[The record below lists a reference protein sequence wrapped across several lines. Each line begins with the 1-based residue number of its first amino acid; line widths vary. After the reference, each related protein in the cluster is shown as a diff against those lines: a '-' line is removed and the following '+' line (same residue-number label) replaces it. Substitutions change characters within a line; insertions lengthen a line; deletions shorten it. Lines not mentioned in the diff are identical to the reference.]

1 MTSTTISSTTAP
13 SALSEISPAD
23 AASPPS
29 ILTRLSKRLPPR
41 ILIVDDEPFNLK
53 VLKQILQDDYRLS
66 FAKNGP
72 DALEL
77 VAKDQPDLIL
87 LDVMMPGMT
96 GLEVCTQLKA
106 DPSTQAIPVIFVTAL
121 SDETDEAA
129 GFACGAVDYISKPV
143 SPAIVKAR
151 TRTQL
156 SLVRAEDLHRTH
168 LELIR
173 RLGRAAEFKD
183 NETGLHVLR
192 MSHTSRRLAL
202 QLGFSVE
209 FADDLLN
216 AAPMHDIGKIGIPDY
231 ILLKPGRLDNAE
243 LQLMR
248 QHPQIGAEILD
259 RSSSTLIQLARSV
272 ALYHHERWDG
282 GGYPAGISGED
293 IPIEARIVAVAD
305 VYDALTNKR
314 PYKEAWSVEA
324 AVAEIETQS
333 GKHFDPQVVAALKAC
348 LPDIIALNAQW
359 QEI

>member
-1 MTSTTISSTTAP
+1 MTSSTTN
-13 SALSEISPAD
+13 PAETV
-23 AASPPS
+23 PPS
-29 ILTRLSKRLPPR
+29 LLTAMSKRLPPR

-53 VLKQILQDDYRLS
+53 VLKQILQNDYRLS

-77 VAKDQPDLIL
+77 VTKDKPDLIL

-96 GLEVCTQLKA
+96 GLEVCRQLKA
-106 DPSTQAIPVIFVTAL
+106 NPDTLAIPVIFVTAL

-151 TRTQL
+151 ARTQL

-168 LELIR
+168 LELIQ

-202 QLGFSVE
+202 ELGFSAE

-231 ILLKPGRLDNAE
+231 ILLKPGRLDSEE
-243 LQLMR
+243 LERMR
-248 QHPQIGAEILD
+248 QHPQIGADILD
-259 RSSSTLIQLARSV
+259 KSSSALIQLAHSV

-282 GGYPAGISGED
+282 SGYPAGISGD
-293 IPIEARIVAVAD
+293 AIPIEARIVAVAD

-324 AVAEIETQS
+324 AIAEIETQS

-348 LPDIIALNAQW
+348 LPDIVALNAKW
-359 QEI
+359 QEL

>member
-1 MTSTTISSTTAP
+1 M
-13 SALSEISPAD
+13 
-23 AASPPS
+23 
-29 ILTRLSKRLPPR
+29 
-41 ILIVDDEPFNLK
+41 
-53 VLKQILQDDYRLS
+53 
-66 FAKNGP
+66 
-72 DALEL
+72 
-77 VAKDQPDLIL
+77 
-87 LDVMMPGMT
+87 
-96 GLEVCTQLKA
+96 
-106 DPSTQAIPVIFVTAL
+106 IFVTAL
-121 SDETDEAA
+121 SDETDETA

-168 LELIR
+168 LELIQ

-202 QLGFSVE
+202 QLGFSAE
-209 FADDLLN
+209 FANDLLN

-231 ILLKPGRLDNAE
+231 ILLKPGRLDSAE

-282 GGYPAGISGED
+282 SGYPAGISGEA

-324 AVAEIETQS
+324 AIAEIESQS
-333 GKHFDPQVVAALKAC
+333 GKHFDPQVVEALKTC

-359 QEI
+359 QEL

>member
-1 MTSTTISSTTAP
+1 MMTSTTTPT
-13 SALSEISPAD
+13 SASDQD
-23 AASPPS
+23 AYSPPS
-29 ILTRLSKRLPPR
+29 ILASLSKRLPPR

-96 GLEVCTQLKA
+96 GLEVCKQLKA

-168 LELIR
+168 LELIQ

-202 QLGFSVE
+202 QLGFSAE
-209 FADDLLN
+209 FANDLLN

-282 GGYPAGISGED
+282 SGYPAGISGEA

-324 AVAEIETQS
+324 AIAEIETQS
-333 GKHFDPQVVAALKAC
+333 GKHFDPQVVEALKAC

-359 QEI
+359 QEL

>member
-1 MTSTTISSTTAP
+1 MTSTTTPT
-13 SALSEISPAD
+13 SASDQD
-23 AASPPS
+23 ALSPPS
-29 ILTRLSKRLPPR
+29 ILASLSKRLPPR

-53 VLKQILQDDYRLS
+53 VLKKILQDDYRLS

-96 GLEVCTQLKA
+96 GLEVCKQLKA

-168 LELIR
+168 LELIQ

-202 QLGFSVE
+202 QL
-209 FADDLLN
+209 AL
-216 AAPMHDIGKIGIPDY
+216 APSLPMTCSMPRPCTISA
-231 ILLKPGRLDNAE
+231 RLAF
-243 LQLMR
+243 LTTSC
-248 QHPQIGAEILD
+248 
-259 RSSSTLIQLARSV
+259 SS
-272 ALYHHERWDG
+272 
-282 GGYPAGISGED
+282 PAVWIKQ
-293 IPIEARIVAVAD
+293 
-305 VYDALTNKR
+305 N
-314 PYKEAWSVEA
+314 
-324 AVAEIETQS
+324 
-333 GKHFDPQVVAALKAC
+333 C
-348 LPDIIALNAQW
+348 N
-359 QEI
+359 